1 MTFKYYYVYI
11 ITSNNSKVLY
21 IGITNNLRKRVY
33 EHKAKL
39 VNGFS
44 KRYNLNRIIYY
55 EVFEDV
61 NEAIKREK
69 QMKNYS
75 REKKEELIDGFNKN
89 WKDLYNEL

>member
-55 EVFEDV
+55 EMFEDV